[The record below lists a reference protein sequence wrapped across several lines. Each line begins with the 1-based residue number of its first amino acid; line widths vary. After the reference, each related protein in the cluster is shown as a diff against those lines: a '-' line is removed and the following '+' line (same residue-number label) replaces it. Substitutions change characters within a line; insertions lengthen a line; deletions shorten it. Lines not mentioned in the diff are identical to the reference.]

1 MHLYKHLIFIVVSF
15 FIISGCSDDKDLTD
29 IDFNQTVWSGIYKEG
44 KTNTEYEF
52 TIWFQ
57 SDKVGNYRVVE
68 NGELGES
75 FWFRYYL
82 DGRILLISEA
92 PGFLSGYW
100 WIIKNKKNKIVLS
113 SEPESPYESTL
124 TLKRINP

>member
-1 MHLYKHLIFIVVSF
+1 MSLYKHLIFIIVSIF
-15 FIISGCSDDKDLTD
+15 AFTGCSDEKDLAD
-29 IDFNQTVWSGIYKEG
+29 IDFNQTVWSGTYQDDES
-44 KTNTEYEF
+44 NTKYEL

-68 NGELGES
+68 DGKLGES
-75 FWFRYYL
+75 LPFRYYL

-100 WIIKNKKNKIVLS
+100 WIIKNQKNRLELS
-113 SEPESPYESTL
+113 TEPDSPYASTL
-124 TLKRINP
+124 TIKRINP